1 MEKERQIYID
11 PFYAFH
17 NVMKARLI
25 WDTHTYMTVR
35 FEFDKLVKGDRF
47 KIISFL
53 RELLIRSGYEM
64 TMTKQE
70 FINIQLSDLS
80 KVKVKIE
87 NIVF

>member
-47 KIISFL
+47 KIISFV

>member
-1 MEKERQIYID
+1 MDKERQIYID

-47 KIISFL
+47 KIISFV

>member
-1 MEKERQIYID
+1 MRKQLYID
-11 PFYAFH
+11 PVYVLH

-25 WDTHTYMTVR
+25 WDINTYMTVR

-47 KIISFL
+47 KMISFVTEYL
-53 RELLIRSGYEM
+53 RRSGIDFV
-64 TMTKQE
+64 MTKQE
-70 FINIQLSDLS
+70 FINMQLNDLP

>member
-1 MEKERQIYID
+1 MRKQLYID

-47 KIISFL
+47 KIISFV

>member
-1 MEKERQIYID
+1 MDKERQIYID

>member
-1 MEKERQIYID
+1 MRKQLYID
-11 PFYAFH
+11 PVYVLH

-47 KIISFL
+47 KMISFVTEYL
-53 RELLIRSGYEM
+53 RKSGIDFF
-64 TMTKQE
+64 MTKQE
-70 FINIQLSDLS
+70 FINIQLSDFP

-87 NIVF
+87 DIVF

>member
-70 FINIQLSDLS
+70 FINIQFKEFDGL
-80 KVKVKIE
+80 KIKLK
-87 NIVF
+87 IMDF